1 MCTAQATGSYTSF
14 LQFPPRVSRLNRFK
28 ERRLLAVAWT
38 RYLFQSRD
46 VLQCGKSL
54 ISTPSDPVPSVLSHS
69 PSRSATKIRKICCL
83 LQTKSRLARN
93 SWSLNLGWKNTKD
106 INRLESWE
114 LFNPDSPTENADID
128 ETLWNKWKSM
138 NENSWIRNNSNQ
150 DVKLP
155 RASSRPQAWGLQQNT
170 PWVETEL
177 GLQMTLPAA
186 DPVCLGVTLMA
197 LWQYTSI
204 DINIP
209 EYTIMYR
216 LRDKMADKTAPMLQL
231 RATRQGNKLWVY
243 ETRQEAPEWMKV
255 WPMLYRKPSLTDRA
269 WNSEDFRG

>member
-46 VLQCGKSL
+46 VLQVV
-54 ISTPSDPVPSVLSHS
+54 PVLENLDLWIEGLENGPLRHQANAVREVLDFDAILSGPTVFPTQRVALQQRSV
-69 PSRSATKIRKICCL
+69 AKICL

-93 SWSLNLGWKNTKD
+93 SWSLNLGWKNMKN
-106 INRLESWE
+106 INRLESWG

-128 ETLWNKWKSM
+128 ETLWNKWKLM

-155 RASSRPQAWGLQQNT
+155 RASSRPQAWGLQQNA

-177 GLQMTLPAA
+177 GLRMTLPAA

-197 LWQYTSI
+197 YG
-204 DINIP
+204 NIH
-209 EYTIMYR
+209 
-216 LRDKMADKTAPMLQL
+216 Q
-231 RATRQGNKLWVY
+231 
-243 ETRQEAPEWMKV
+243 
-255 WPMLYRKPSLTDRA
+255 
-269 WNSEDFRG
+269 